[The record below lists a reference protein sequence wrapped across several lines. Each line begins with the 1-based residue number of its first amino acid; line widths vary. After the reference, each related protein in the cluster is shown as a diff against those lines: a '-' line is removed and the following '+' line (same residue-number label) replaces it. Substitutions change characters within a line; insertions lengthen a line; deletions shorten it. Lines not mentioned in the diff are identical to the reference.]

1 MNVGFLCGFSI
12 DPSRDVKPN
21 LSPVRICCPLES
33 AAANLGQF
41 FENKTILCNLCVS
54 GADFTSPQGLNS
66 VRVQSAPILS
76 GDRIGALHSYF
87 VLLSGK
93 RGLIL
98 LKQLA
103 GRDLEGIRHRKQ
115 RFQRDGLDEA
125 WCLHLRQ
132 VSRTD
137 ADAFGE
143 LLLCHAIFLT
153 VVGNLKSDF
162 NISLFISVHGIHL
175 KTIVS
180 A

>member
-1 MNVGFLCGFSI
+1 M
-12 DPSRDVKPN
+12 
-21 LSPVRICCPLES
+21 
-33 AAANLGQF
+33 
-41 FENKTILCNLCVS
+41 
-54 GADFTSPQGLNS
+54 
-66 VRVQSAPILS
+66 RVQSAPILS
-76 GDRIGALHSYF
+76 DDRIGALHCCF
-87 VLLSGK
+87 VLLGGK
-93 RGLIL
+93 NGLIL

-103 GRDLEGIRHRKQ
+103 GRDLKGICHRKQ
-115 RFQRDGLDEA
+115 RFQRDRLDEA

-132 VSRTD
+132 ISGTD

-153 VVGNLKSDF
+153 VVGNFESDF